1 LDDNY
6 EGSHMQLLQKMMLL
20 LGVLCTSSV
29 MASAL
34 RVPGPH
40 TERVHHTQIK
50 ASLDTEKHRV
60 EATMTLRWKNT
71 TEVALT
77 EIPFHLYLNAFSR
90 TDTAFMKESN
100 GGRLRN
106 DSRDGDEKDNF
117 GFIQVTKIT
126 SLDGTDLASHWAVDQ
141 DIATLTLPAPLL
153 PNEEIT
159 VNMTFTSQLPIVFA
173 RSGHNDDT
181 FNFVAQ
187 WFPKPG
193 VYANGVYAN
202 GVYANGGWVNHR
214 YHANTEFF
222 ADFGNYD
229 VEITAP
235 KDYVVGA
242 TGYRVNKTEQD
253 DLSTHHYLAEDV
265 HDFVWTADNKF
276 AEAQTQW
283 KGITI
288 RLLHHKLLSEK
299 SIENQFNAAKASFEW
314 FDKNV
319 GVYPYSTMT
328 LVQPPKNAGG
338 ASGME
343 YPTLVTTITN
353 LDYSEYMHAAAM
365 VTIHEIGHNY
375 WQGIFAS
382 NEFEE
387 SWMDE
392 GINSYTEGRIM
403 SEALGQA
410 NVGQFE
416 HFGVDI
422 ATIHHIRT
430 ATTPAFDPVKTDG
443 WKYVNRQSYSANS
456 YSKPATILNTAERV
470 WGKDKIDK
478 VLKMYYKKWAFKHPS
493 TQDFLAIAKE
503 VDTDMGNYLDA
514 ALTTLQEIDVEVNVV
529 SSVKKQ
535 SAGGYTLSDSGE
547 EPTFTSPEK
556 SEVYNNKVTLVRTG
570 ELHPPALDVLL
581 TFEDGSTQTRQWI
594 FDDTIPWV
602 KWQWESDQ
610 KLVEVMIDP
619 SFKLLVDKNFA
630 NNIKRVRNQGNESW
644 RWAISLL
651 QTLQHSFSI
660 ILPL

>member
-1 LDDNY
+1 
-6 EGSHMQLLQKMMLL
+6 MQLMQKFILL
-20 LGVLCTSSV
+20 LSVFCTSTA

-34 RVPGPH
+34 RIPGPH
-40 TERVHHTQIK
+40 SDRVHHTQIK
-50 ASLDTEKHRV
+50 ASLDTTKHRV
-60 EATMTLRWKNT
+60 EATMTLQWKNT
-71 TEVALT
+71 TGITLT
-77 EIPFHLYLNAFSR
+77 QIPFHLYLNAFSR
-90 TDTAFMKESN
+90 TDTTFMTESN

-106 DSRDGDEKDNF
+106 DSREGDKKDNF

-126 SLDGTDLASHWAVDQ
+126 SIDGEDLASNWVVDA
-141 DIATLTLPAPLL
+141 DIAMLTLPAPLL

-159 VNMTFTSQLPIVFA
+159 LNMTFTSQLPIVFA

-193 VYANGVYAN
+193 VYANGR
-202 GVYANGGWVNHR
+202 WVNHR

-229 VEITAP
+229 VEITVP
-235 KDYVVGA
+235 KDFVVGA
-242 TGYRVNKTEQD
+242 TGYRVSKKEQGE
-253 DLSTHHYLAEDV
+253 LSVHHYQAKDV
-265 HDFVWTADNKF
+265 HDFVWTADSQF
-276 AEAQTQW
+276 GEANVDW
-283 KGITI
+283 NGITI
-288 RLLHHKLLSEK
+288 RLLHQKPLSEK
-299 SIENQFNAAKASFEW
+299 SIKNQFNAAKATFEW
-314 FDKNV
+314 FDKTV
-319 GVYPYSTMT
+319 GAYPYSTMT

-353 LDYSEYMHAAAM
+353 LDYSDYLHMAAI

-403 SEALGQA
+403 SEALKQKS
-410 NVGQFE
+410 VGIFD
-416 HFGVDI
+416 HIGVDMP
-422 ATIHHIRT
+422 TIHHVSSVSSPT
-430 ATTPAFDPVKTDG
+430 LDPVKTHG
-443 WKYVNRQSYSANS
+443 WKYVDRRSYGVNS
-456 YSKPATILNTAERV
+456 YSRPATILNTVERV
-470 WGKDKIDK
+470 WGKDKIDQ
-478 VLKMYYKKWAFKHPS
+478 VLKTYYKKWAFKHPS

-503 VDTDMGNYLDA
+503 VDAEMANYLDA
-514 ALTTLQEIDVEVNVV
+514 AINTLQTIDVKVQKV
-529 SSVKKQ
+529 SSVKKKQ
-535 SAGGYTLSDSGE
+535 AGGYTFLEAGG
-547 EPTFTSPEK
+547 EPTFTLSEK
-556 SEVYNNKVTLVRTG
+556 SEVYHHVVTLVREG

-581 TFEDGSTQTRQWI
+581 TFEDGSTKTRQWI
-594 FDDTIPWV
+594 FDNKIAWA
-602 KWQWESDQ
+602 KWQWKSEK

-619 SFKLLVDKNFA
+619 SFKLLVDKNLS
-630 NNIKRVRNQGNESW
+630 NNIKRVKSKSNESW
-644 RWAISLL
+644 RWAISLF